1 MENINKIWP
10 KWEPVEVL
18 GEGGFG
24 KVYKAKRSDIE
35 AYSAIKVIKI
45 PNNQSEV
52 KEMTSSGLTNEHLK
66 SYYYKSVTAFTD
78 EIKLMI
84 KLKSA
89 GHIVGIEDYE
99 VVENKDSFGWTI
111 YIRMELLT
119 NLSDY
124 LKGKVV
130 TVDEVKKM
138 ALHILNALEYCHDL
152 NIIHRDIKPA
162 NIFVSEFGDYKL
174 GDFGVSKE
182 VEKTNATLSQKGTK
196 SYMAPEMVRMEH
208 YSKNVDM
215 YALGLTM
222 YELLNHNRM
231 PFLPPYPETYFPNDR
246 EEAIFKR
253 LAGQEFPPIEGI
265 GKMNDIIFKACH
277 PQANMRYETATEMK
291 KALLDLGETS
301 ATTFEE
307 VVEEEKE
314 IISFDDKT
322 YGDNSE
328 KTIGNFNNPFVNKDE
343 KTMGMFGGTIF
354 DEIEKKKETAKLDSQ
369 KIVNYIIQTFKQ
381 NEGIDLQKDML
392 AMGRITKEADR
403 AAKALESASTY
414 DLSIPY
420 IAANASGA
428 LHIEMTIDHS
438 VFDEQKE
445 SQKKSQQTFLFE
457 DNVELEPLQRVCP
470 YCGKK
475 SYLQFSHGYYCPSCD
490 KINTTQNDATTAKL
504 SDLSYRYLHSKDNN
518 ERLNLARSMMDL
530 DRENAQT
537 LVNYGHVLGSLERRD
552 EQLEYYHQAIKLDD
566 RDALIYNNLASAYL
580 IKSDYKKGL
589 EYSREAVLRREKDC
603 SGWAIATFFANY
615 AIALEMNGD
624 SKNAYFALQNAYKN
638 GYKNCDLLVENW
650 NVSKKYCES
659 VVNRVL
665 ARYNNKLSG
674 KRKYGKEV
682 KHMFGASQTCKML
695 FSDEP
700 GGLFGSGNSGIAI
713 SNYALH
719 YYYTQNYF
727 TPFYSLY
734 NASFLV
740 DGKKVS
746 MTMGGNIYKIEV
758 GKDATVMAA
767 LLTELQSELQKGI
780 R

>member
-231 PFLPPYPETYFPNDR
+231 PFLHPYPETYFPNDR

-537 LVNYGHVLGSLERRD
+537 LVNYGHVLGSLE
-552 EQLEYYHQAIKLDD
+552 
-566 RDALIYNNLASAYL
+566 
-580 IKSDYKKGL
+580 
-589 EYSREAVLRREKDC
+589 
-603 SGWAIATFFANY
+603 
-615 AIALEMNGD
+615 
-624 SKNAYFALQNAYKN
+624 
-638 GYKNCDLLVENW
+638 
-650 NVSKKYCES
+650 
-659 VVNRVL
+659 
-665 ARYNNKLSG
+665 
-674 KRKYGKEV
+674 
-682 KHMFGASQTCKML
+682 
-695 FSDEP
+695 
-700 GGLFGSGNSGIAI
+700 
-713 SNYALH
+713 
-719 YYYTQNYF
+719 
-727 TPFYSLY
+727 
-734 NASFLV
+734 
-740 DGKKVS
+740 
-746 MTMGGNIYKIEV
+746 
-758 GKDATVMAA
+758 
-767 LLTELQSELQKGI
+767 
-780 R
+780 

>member
-301 ATTFEE
+301 VTTFEE

-322 YGDNSE
+322 FGDNSE
-328 KTIGNFNNPFVNKDE
+328 KTMGNFESIIIMPRMMPFRTKLLPDYQTPWGYEDIPN
-343 KTMGMFGGTIF
+343 
-354 DEIEKKKETAKLDSQ
+354 EIPQRIEN
-369 KIVNYIIQTFKQ
+369 IVN
-381 NEGIDLQKDML
+381 N
-392 AMGRITKEADR
+392 
-403 AAKALESASTY
+403 
-414 DLSIPY
+414 
-420 IAANASGA
+420 
-428 LHIEMTIDHS
+428 
-438 VFDEQKE
+438 
-445 SQKKSQQTFLFE
+445 
-457 DNVELEPLQRVCP
+457 
-470 YCGKK
+470 
-475 SYLQFSHGYYCPSCD
+475 FS
-490 KINTTQNDATTAKL
+490 L
-504 SDLSYRYLHSKDNN
+504 
-518 ERLNLARSMMDL
+518 
-530 DRENAQT
+530 
-537 LVNYGHVLGSLERRD
+537 
-552 EQLEYYHQAIKLDD
+552 
-566 RDALIYNNLASAYL
+566 
-580 IKSDYKKGL
+580 
-589 EYSREAVLRREKDC
+589 
-603 SGWAIATFFANY
+603 
-615 AIALEMNGD
+615 
-624 SKNAYFALQNAYKN
+624 
-638 GYKNCDLLVENW
+638 
-650 NVSKKYCES
+650 
-659 VVNRVL
+659 
-665 ARYNNKLSG
+665 
-674 KRKYGKEV
+674 
-682 KHMFGASQTCKML
+682 
-695 FSDEP
+695 
-700 GGLFGSGNSGIAI
+700 
-713 SNYALH
+713 
-719 YYYTQNYF
+719 
-727 TPFYSLY
+727 
-734 NASFLV
+734 
-740 DGKKVS
+740 
-746 MTMGGNIYKIEV
+746 
-758 GKDATVMAA
+758 
-767 LLTELQSELQKGI
+767 
-780 R
+780 